1 MLNENKWLSPL
12 LLGSVVENPMRIM
25 FADSE
30 LGVCDQE
37 TFFSWQL
44 SN

>member
-37 TFFSWQL
+37 KIFPD
-44 SN
+44 N